1 VSLHGRT
8 PRDELADAT
17 AHGHVYLRRLVRAQL
32 GLSLVALVTFGGV
45 IGVLPLI
52 LATVP
57 WFNRVHVFGVPLAL
71 PMISIAPFPLFA
83 AIGWVYRRRADAL
96 DEAFRT
102 LVRDE

>member
-1 VSLHGRT
+1 VSSSGRT

-52 LATVP
+52 LASVP
-57 WFNRVHVFGVPLAL
+57 WLGEVHVGEVPL
-71 PMISIAPFPLFA
+71 SILLITVVPFPLFA
-83 AIGWVYRRRADAL
+83 GIGWIYRRRADAL